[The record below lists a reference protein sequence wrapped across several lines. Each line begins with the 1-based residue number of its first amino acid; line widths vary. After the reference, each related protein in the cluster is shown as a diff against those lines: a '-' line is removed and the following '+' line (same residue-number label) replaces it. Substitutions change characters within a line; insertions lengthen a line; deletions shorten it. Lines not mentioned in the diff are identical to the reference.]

1 MGSNDGDALA
11 ALVAKGIRIP
21 PQPAVLMEL
30 QRMLQA
36 DDYDVRSLARV
47 IADDPGIAAML
58 FKAARSPV
66 FARGKKLES
75 LDQVLMVIGVKQTC
89 NLVQAMAL
97 AAALSDGSRKAFEI
111 FWERSREVA
120 QMAAIIARDRVSIC
134 NVFPDQAYMA
144 GIFHEC
150 GVPVLMQRFPEYCGA
165 LHLDDACCWPSLME
179 EDRRF
184 DLDHCSVGYL
194 VARHWGL
201 PDFVCAAVRYHH
213 ELPRDELGTVCTLV
227 AILQLAIHFYHRV
240 HNVPDPLWEKIGT
253 AVLTE
258 VGIHPD
264 DEPGYF
270 EEISDLFHAGAG

>member
-1 MGSNDGDALA
+1 MQPAESDALA
-11 ALVAKGIRIP
+11 GLAAKGIKIP
-21 PQPAVLMEL
+21 PQPAVLLEL
-30 QRMLQA
+30 QQMLES
-36 DDYDVRSLARV
+36 DDCDVRSLARV
-47 IADDPGIAAML
+47 IAKDPGIAAML

-75 LDQVLMVIGVKQTC
+75 LDQVLMVIGVKQTF

-97 AAALSDGSRKAFEI
+97 ASALSDGSRRAFEI

-165 LHLDDACCWPSLME
+165 LHLDDACCWPSLMD
-179 EDRRF
+179 EDARF

-213 ELPRDELGTVCTLV
+213 ELPKDELGTVCTLV

-240 HNVPDPLWEKIGT
+240 HGVPDPLWETIGA

-258 VGIHPD
+258 VGIHPE

-270 EEISDLFHAGAG
+270 EEISDLFHAGIE